1 MPICREKVDLTQ
13 YIEEH
18 LFAFDQVFD
27 EYVTNEQVKRYKI
40 TILFHLTF

>member
-1 MPICREKVDLTQ
+1 MGFIDLLFREKVDLTQ

-27 EYVTNEQVKRYKI
+27 DLVTNEQVR
-40 TILFHLTF
+40 LHNG